1 MTSKKGGYLG
11 NLNLK
16 QAGIDIQFTEEQVQE
31 YIKCSKDP
39 VYFIEKY
46 IKVVSLDEGLVPF
59 KMYDYQQ
66 DIVEKVHDNRFVIAK
81 LPRQSGKALATNT
94 PINTPNGWSTMGELE
109 IGDEIYGADGKPTKI
124 IMATEVMYNHD
135 CYEIEFDNGEII
147 TADKDHLWTVGCS
160 DWRDKKKTL
169 TTKEILEYL
178 PFKLPDRP
186 IYIDTA
192 KPIEN
197 DDIELPI
204 DPYTLGVW
212 LGDGYSSSGRYISEK
227 SDNKHIRTKIID
239 AGYDVADPYQK
250 DNCEIQTIYKLQTTL
265 KECNVFENKR
275 IPRIY
280 FDASVEQRLELLRG
294 LMDTDGYCDKKG
306 ACEFYQKPLLLTNE
320 VRELISGLGMKPRM
334 KSKMINGEVYYTL
347 VFTNEKYEVFSLPRK
362 LERQQRCLG
371 HPKNNRH
378 YIKKISKT
386 NSVPVR
392 CIQVDNEDK
401 LFLCGRTMIPT
412 HNSTTMISYLLHYVL
427 FNQSMTVAVLANKQT
442 TAREILGRLKLAY
455 EYLPLWIQQG
465 IIEWNKGS
473 IELENGSRIIAS
485 STSASAVRGG
495 SYNCIFLDEFAHVP
509 HGIAEDFFSSV
520 YPTVTSGKTTKV
532 LMVST
537 PNGLNMFYHYWRGA
551 TKEEGQEG
559 KNEYIPIEVDWRQ
572 VPLYPGGPLRDDKW
586 KEETIANTSE
596 QQFQSEFICD
606 FIGSQHTLISSYKLK
621 SLAWIE
627 PIFRHKEG
635 LTIYE
640 EPIEDHIYVC
650 CVDTARGQGKD
661 YSALSIVDITQSPY
675 KVVAKYRNNI
685 ISPMVY
691 PTVIK
696 RVCEQYNEAYCLIEI
711 NDIGSQV
718 ADVLYVDLEY
728 PNVLQV
734 TAKGRKGQTISG
746 GFGKSGSQL
755 GVKTTAYV
763 KKLGCSVLKSLIE
776 EDRIII
782 EDMDIINELV
792 TFVAKKQSF
801 EADDGHNDD
810 LVMTLVLFSWLTRQ
824 EYFKNITDED
834 IRTTIYEEKIAE
846 LEEEMSP
853 FGFIVDSSE
862 ANEGEWDGENRW
874 YNNETEDTHYRDWNE
889 ENF

>member
-1 MTSKKGGYLG
+1 
-11 NLNLK
+11 
-16 QAGIDIQFTEEQVQE
+16 
-31 YIKCSKDP
+31 
-39 VYFIEKY
+39 
-46 IKVVSLDEGLVPF
+46 
-59 KMYDYQQ
+59 
-66 DIVEKVHDNRFVIAK
+66 

-109 IGDEIYGADGKPTKI
+109 IGNEVYGADGKPTKI

-186 IYIDTA
+186 IYIDAA

-250 DNCEIQTIYKLQTTL
+250 DNYEIQTIYKLQTTL

-412 HNSTTMISYLLHYVL
+412 HNSTTMVAYLLHYIL
-427 FNQSMTVAVLANKQT
+427 FNQNMNVAILANKQSV
-442 TAREILGRLKLAY
+442 AKDILSRLQLTY
-455 EYLPLWIQQG
+455 EYLPLWLQQG
-465 IIEWNKGS
+465 IVEWNKGS
-473 IELENGSRIIAS
+473 IKLENDSRIIAS
-485 STSASAVRGG
+485 STSSSAIRGG
-495 SYNCIFLDEFAHVP
+495 SYNILLLDEFAHVP
-509 HGIAEDFFSSV
+509 TTIAEEFFNSV
-520 YPTVTSGKTTKV
+520 YPTISAGQNTKV
-532 LMVST
+532 IMIST
-537 PNGLNMFYHYWRGA
+537 PNGLNMFYYYWKGA
-551 TKEEGQEG
+551 TKKPGEDG
-559 KNEYIPIEVDWRQ
+559 KNDYIPIEVQWDQ
-572 VPLYPGGPLRDDKW
+572 VPQYPGGPLRDEKW
-586 KEETIANTSE
+586 KEDTIANTSAS
-596 QQFQSEFICD
+596 QFQQEFICD
-606 FIGSQHTLISSYKLK
+606 FMGSQNTLISSAKLR
-621 SLAWIE
+621 SLNWSTPAT
-627 PIFRHKEG
+627 KDADG
-635 LTIYE
+635 LWIYE
-640 EPIEDHIYVC
+640 EPKEDRDYFIT
-650 CVDTARGQGKD
+650 VDTSRGQGKD
-661 YSALSIVDITQSPY
+661 YSAFVVVDATDMPY
-675 KVVAKYRNNI
+675 KLVARYRNNT

-691 PTVIK
+691 PTVIRAVATK
-696 RVCEQYNEAYCLIEI
+696 YNHA
-711 NDIGSQV
+711 QV
-718 ADVLYVDLEY
+718 
-728 PNVLQV
+728 
-734 TAKGRKGQTISG
+734 
-746 GFGKSGSQL
+746 
-755 GVKTTAYV
+755 
-763 KKLGCSVLKSLIE
+763 
-776 EDRIII
+776 
-782 EDMDIINELV
+782 
-792 TFVAKKQSF
+792 
-801 EADDGHNDD
+801 
-810 LVMTLVLFSWLTRQ
+810 
-824 EYFKNITDED
+824 
-834 IRTTIYEEKIAE
+834 
-846 LEEEMSP
+846 
-853 FGFIVDSSE
+853 
-862 ANEGEWDGENRW
+862 
-874 YNNETEDTHYRDWNE
+874 
-889 ENF
+889 